1 MKKIKDC
8 RMLRSIALGLA
19 AATLTGFAF
28 VAPASAQT
36 AEPATPPRQSWTFAG
51 PFGYYDQAQ
60 LQRGFKIY
68 KEVCSNCHALSI
80 PFRALEDEDGPGFSI
95 AQVTA
100 LAATY
105 KVQDG
110 PDGHGDM
117 FQRPGRPSDMIPPP
131 FPNPEAASAALGQA
145 PPDMSTLAKARTYER
160 GFPLFL
166 LDPFTQ
172 YVDEGPDYI
181 DAILHG
187 YTNPKD
193 PHYNKYFPGGHIAM
207 PQPLVAGQVQYTDG
221 TPMTLDQYALDV
233 ASFLQW
239 ASEPTLVQRKEMGFR
254 VMVFL
259 IVFAGLL
266 YFTKKRIWARAHG
279 ESVANA

>member
-1 MKKIKDC
+1 MRKIGNH
-8 RMLRSIALGLA
+8 RMLRSTTLGLA
-19 AATLTGFAF
+19 AALLAGAFA
-28 VAPASAQT
+28 APALAQT
-36 AEPATPPRQSWTFAG
+36 AAPPDPPRQSWTFAG

-60 LQRGFKIY
+60 LQRGFKVY

-80 PFRALEDEDGPGFSI
+80 PFRTLEDPDGPGFSVP
-95 AQVTA
+95 QVTA

-105 KVQDG
+105 QVQDG
-110 PDGHGDM
+110 PDDKGQM
-117 FQRPGRPSDMIPPP
+117 FMRPGRPSDNIPPP

-172 YVDEGPDYI
+172 YQEEGPDYI

-187 YTNPKD
+187 YTNPND
-193 PHYNKYFPGGHIAM
+193 PHYNKYFPGNHIAM
-207 PQPLVAGQVQYTDG
+207 PKPLSDGQVQYTDG
-221 TPMTLDQYALDV
+221 APMTLDQYAKDV

-239 ASEPTLVQRKEMGFR
+239 ASEPTLVQRKQMGFR

-259 IVFAGLL
+259 VVLAFLL
-266 YFTKKRIWARAHG
+266 YFTKKRIWSNAHD
-279 ESVANA
+279 

>member
-1 MKKIKDC
+1 MTKIGKH
-8 RMLRSIALGLA
+8 RMLRSTTLGLA
-19 AATLTGFAF
+19 AVMLAGVFG
-28 VAPASAQT
+28 APVLAQT
-36 AEPATPPRQSWTFAG
+36 AEPAVPPRQSWTFSG
-51 PFGYYDQAQ
+51 PFGYYDTAQ
-60 LQRGFKIY
+60 LQRGFKVY
-68 KEVCSNCHALSI
+68 KEVCSNCHSLNL
-80 PFRALEDEDGPGFSI
+80 PFRAFEDPDGPDFSV

-110 PDGHGDM
+110 PDDKGNM
-117 FQRPGRPSDMIPPP
+117 FMRPGRPADMLPPP
-131 FPNPEAASAALGQA
+131 FPNPEAARAALGQA
-145 PPDMSTLAKARTYER
+145 PPDMATLAKARTYER

-172 YVDEGPDYI
+172 YVEEGPDYI

-193 PHYNKYFPGGHIAM
+193 PQYNKYFPGGHIAM
-207 PQPLVAGQVQYTDG
+207 PRPLTDGQVQYTDG
-221 TPMTLDQYALDV
+221 APMTLDQYAKDV

-239 ASEPTLVQRKEMGFR
+239 ASEPTLPARKEMGFR

-259 IVFAGLL
+259 IVLAFLL
-266 YFTKKRIWARAHG
+266 YFTKKRIWANVPH
-279 ESVANA
+279 